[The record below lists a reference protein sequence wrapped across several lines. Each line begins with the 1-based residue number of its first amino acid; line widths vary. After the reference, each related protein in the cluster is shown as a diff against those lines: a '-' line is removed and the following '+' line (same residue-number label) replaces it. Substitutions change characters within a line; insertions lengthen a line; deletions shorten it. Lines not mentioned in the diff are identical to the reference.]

1 MGIYFSKSH
10 CMSIVN
16 PPKPLVKTVSTY
28 KLINISID
36 FSSTLRS
43 HPEVNEFFIWSCIF
57 FYIIYRIR
65 NLLDS
70 LITCLVI
77 IVGRLITTYGESL
90 YEKKSLS
97 MYSTIPT
104 NKKNGQM
111 DKLYY
116 YYYGSFFFFSLF
128 DHFVDDGSYQ
138 IH

>member
-1 MGIYFSKSH
+1 MWGYIFSKSN

-16 PPKPLVKTVSTY
+16 PPKPLLKTTSIY

-43 HPEVNEFFIWSCIF
+43 HLEVNEFFHMVMF
-57 FYIIYRIR
+57 FFFNYYIIYRIR
-65 NLLDS
+65 NLFDS
-70 LITCLVI
+70 FNTCLII

-90 YEKKSLS
+90 YEKKKKKGLS

-116 YYYGSFFFFSLF
+116 DYYGNFFFF
-128 DHFVDDGSYQ
+128 
-138 IH
+138 